1 VKSVGQDTEDKSKKK
16 QKSFWATLPGILTA
30 SAALI
35 TALATLIGALSG
47 AGLLNEDKSPN
58 EAAEKTPEVTPD
70 TKASEIPSDSIA
82 ATSPTRTVDS
92 NTVLT
97 AAPGEEVD
105 LPMPQQRVEVA
116 YVCQDFGDGTF
127 ATVAKTSI
135 GDIQLINWSR
145 NISIEYTPE
154 SRCVEVTERFE
165 SLSNLDSLDYLTT
178 GRING
183 ENVICSAGENGDCN
197 RDLPEQG
204 LVFTITGERP
214 PGEVLLNLLDL
225 GLARDVPPINESAGE
240 RLYIDVNNLLQ
251 QVGNSGKP
259 IEEATEPASDEPC
272 ILGCEN

>member
-1 VKSVGQDTEDKSKKK
+1 MGQDTEDKSQNS
-16 QKSFWATLPGILTA
+16 QKSFLTTMPGILTA

-35 TALATLIGALSG
+35 TALATLIAALGST
-47 AGLLNEDKSPN
+47 GLLGRDNSSNNTSVDTEI
-58 EAAEKTPEVTPD
+58 PEVSAD
-70 TKASEIPSDSIA
+70 TIS
-82 ATSPTRTVDS
+82 ATSSTRTVDS

-97 AAPGEEVD
+97 ATAGEVIN
-105 LPMPQQRVEVA
+105 LPSPQQRVEVN
-116 YVCQDFGDGTF
+116 YVCQDSGDGTF

-135 GDIQLINWSR
+135 GDIQLINWSK
-145 NISIEYTPE
+145 NISTEYTPE

-183 ENVICSAGENGDCN
+183 ENVICSAGDNGDCN

-204 LVFTITGERP
+204 LLFTITGDRP

-240 RLYIDVNNLLQ
+240 RLYIDVNNFLR
-251 QVGNSGKP
+251 QVSDSGQS
-259 IEEATEPASDEPC
+259 IEETAEPEPEETC
-272 ILGCEN
+272 IFGCEN